1 MFLLMNVRCVSTS
14 SGDSFFVAGVQSA
27 LKSIL
32 IKLSEIT
39 QLSMF
44 VYLPSLCIITVYI
57 LLCVNFCSRV
67 CLLQCKNYDTIFAL
81 QN

>member
-1 MFLLMNVRCVSTS
+1 MNVRCVSTS

-44 VYLPSLCIITVYI
+44 VYLPSLCIKTVQGI
-57 LLCVNFCSRV
+57 RTQIVISNAPLRERRMDISDV
-67 CLLQCKNYDTIFAL
+67 
-81 QN
+81 